1 MVMTEAMAC
10 GTPVIAWPN
19 GSVPEVVADGEM
31 ASSWPPERPA
41 RLIALA
47 PGYRADPPEVP
58 TVSEFDEQ
66 FLHRHAMAWSADHRP
81 N

>member
-19 GSVPEVVADGEM
+19 GSVPEAVADGET

-41 RLIALA
+41 RLTALA
-47 PGYRADPPEVP
+47 PGYRADPPEAP

-66 FLHRHAMAWSADHRP
+66 FLHRHAMARSADHRP
-81 N
+81 G